1 MNWDEVEGS
10 WKQLSGRSRTRFA
23 QMINDEAGQSGG
35 RVDELIGK
43 VQGLFGGARDEAERQ
58 AGSWGNRLSRAVHR
72 ADLDDRAEV
81 LADDIGRGVDQLVT
95 GARSHP
101 LRTIVLFAALGALLA
116 IATSRR

>member
-1 MNWDEVEGS
+1 MN
-10 WKQLSGRSRTRFA
+10 RTSPPVSVHARPVATDTAGKPGGLRQA
-23 QMINDEAGQSGG
+23 QHIQA
-35 RVDELIGK
+35 GK

-58 AGSWGNRLSRAVHR
+58 AGSWGTRLSRAADRV
-72 ADLDDRAEV
+72 DLDDRAEV

-101 LRTIVLFAALGALLA
+101 LRTIVLFAALGALRA